1 MKKNCILHHVSN
13 ILEMLGEKSK
23 NKVLFAEVEE
33 RKHADE
39 ANHRKILSLKD
50 ENKRLSDALHQE
62 KEKSRLT
69 ILKLMNEAE
78 DVIAEANK
86 IKSIADEKMSAA
98 ELIVFQEKEK
108 AQNALKREREYTSFA
123 VASCKFI
130 SILSSIIEICA
141 Y

>member
-1 MKKNCILHHVSN
+1 
-13 ILEMLGEKSK
+13 
-23 NKVLFAEVEE
+23 VEE

-50 ENKRLSDALHQE
+50 ENKRISDALHQE
-62 KEKSRLT
+62 KVKSRIT

-78 DVIAEANK
+78 DVMAEANE

-108 AQNALKREREYTSFA
+108 AQNALKQEREYTSFA

-130 SILSSIIEICA
+130 SILSSIIKICA